1 MILKSYIIEKDLNI
15 LDKYQAVLMYGE
27 NEGIKDD
34 VRNKLKAKNKNSE
47 IINFFESE
55 IIKNKNILYESI
67 NNRSLFSEK
76 KIIFIQFATDKILNE
91 VIESLEKE
99 SVDTKIVIIADNLDR
114 KSKLRTLFEKEKKL
128 AVFACYQDNDRSL
141 IDYIN
146 KELAGYK
153 GVTGELVNMMI
164 SNSGSNRK
172 IIQNELLKIKNF
184 FLEKIIK
191 KNQLLEIL
199 NIKNDIGF
207 DEIRDNALIGRK
219 NKINKLLSETNILN
233 EESFFYINNL
243 NYRVLKLIEIEKM
256 NKMFN
261 SYEQTL
267 EKIKPPIFWK
277 DKSIYLEQLKKW
289 NLEKLNRAADKIG
302 ETEVLIRK
310 NSHIKKDVIIKNLII
325 ALSNEASTSS

>member
-34 VRNKLKAKNKNSE
+34 VRNELKAKNKNSE

-114 KSKLRTLFEKEKKL
+114 KSKLRILFEKEKKL

>member
-1 MILKSYIIEKDLNI
+1 MIIKSYIVEQDVSVLNKFKAF
-15 LDKYQAVLMYGE
+15 LFYGV
-27 NEGIKDD
+27 NDGVKDD
-34 VRNKLKAKNKNSE
+34 VKHQLKQINKNQE
-47 IINFFESE
+47 IIIFFENE
-55 IIKNKNILYESI
+55 ILKNRNILYENII
-67 NNRSLFSEK
+67 NESLFSEK

-91 VIESLEKE
+91 IIESLEKK

-164 SNSGSNRK
+164 SNSGYNRK

-219 NKINKLLSETNILN
+219 NKINKLLSETSILN

-243 NYRVLKLIEIEKM
+243 NYRVLKLIEIKKM
-256 NKMFN
+256 NEVFN

-310 NSHIKKDVIIKNLII
+310 NSHIKKDIIIKNLII
-325 ALSNEASTSS
+325 ALSDEASTSS

>member
-1 MILKSYIIEKDLNI
+1 VILKSYIIEKDLNI

-34 VRNKLKAKNKNSE
+34 VRNELKAKNKNSE
-47 IINFFESE
+47 IINFFENE

-114 KSKLRTLFEKEKKL
+114 KSKLRILFEKEKKL

>member
-34 VRNKLKAKNKNSE
+34 VRNKLKTKNKNSE

-91 VIESLEKE
+91 IIESLEKE
-99 SVDTKIVIIADNLDR
+99 SLDTKIVIIADNLDR

-153 GVTGELVNMMI
+153 GVTGELVNMI
-164 SNSGSNRK
+164 LSNSGSNRK

-184 FLEKIIK
+184 FLERIIK
-191 KNQLLEIL
+191 KDQLLEIL
-199 NIKNDIGF
+199 NIKNDTGF

-219 NKINKLLSETNILN
+219 NKINKLLSEINILN

-243 NYRVLKLIEIEKM
+243 NYRVLKLIEIKKM
-256 NKMFN
+256 NEEFN
-261 SYEQTL
+261 SYEKTL

>member
-164 SNSGSNRK
+164 SNSGYNRK

-219 NKINKLLSETNILN
+219 NKINKLLSETSILN

-243 NYRVLKLIEIEKM
+243 NYRVLKLIEIKKM
-256 NKMFN
+256 NEVFN
-261 SYEQTL
+261 NYEQTL

-310 NSHIKKDVIIKNLII
+310 NSHIKKDIIIKNLII
-325 ALSNEASTSS
+325 ALSDEASTSS

>member
-34 VRNKLKAKNKNSE
+34 VRNELKAKNKNSE
-47 IINFFESE
+47 IINFFENE

-91 VIESLEKE
+91 IIESLEKK

-164 SNSGSNRK
+164 SNSGYNRK

-219 NKINKLLSETNILN
+219 NKINKLLSETSILN

-243 NYRVLKLIEIEKM
+243 NYRVLKLIEIKKM
-256 NKMFN
+256 NEVFN
-261 SYEQTL
+261 NYEQTL

-310 NSHIKKDVIIKNLII
+310 NSHIKKDIIIKNLII
-325 ALSNEASTSS
+325 ALSDEASTSS

>member
-1 MILKSYIIEKDLNI
+1 VILKSYIIEKDLNI

-34 VRNKLKAKNKNSE
+34 VRNELKAKNKNSE
-47 IINFFESE
+47 IINFFENE

-91 VIESLEKE
+91 IIESLEKK

-164 SNSGSNRK
+164 SNSGYNRK

-219 NKINKLLSETNILN
+219 NKINKLLSETSILN

-243 NYRVLKLIEIEKM
+243 NYRVLKLIEIKKM
-256 NKMFN
+256 NEVFN
-261 SYEQTL
+261 NYEQTL

-310 NSHIKKDVIIKNLII
+310 NSHIKKDIIIKNLII
-325 ALSNEASTSS
+325 ALSDEASTSS

>member
-15 LDKYQAVLMYGE
+15 LDKYQEVLMYGE

-91 VIESLEKE
+91 IIESLEKK

-114 KSKLRTLFEKEKKL
+114 KSKLRILFEKEKKL

-219 NKINKLLSETNILN
+219 NKINKLLSETSILN

>member
-114 KSKLRTLFEKEKKL
+114 KSKLRILFEKEKKL

>member
-34 VRNKLKAKNKNSE
+34 VRNELKAKNKNSE
-47 IINFFESE
+47 IINFFENE

-91 VIESLEKE
+91 IIESLEKK

-219 NKINKLLSETNILN
+219 NKINKLLSETSILN

-310 NSHIKKDVIIKNLII
+310 NSHIKKDIIIKNLII
-325 ALSNEASTSS
+325 ALSDEASTSS

>member
-34 VRNKLKAKNKNSE
+34 VRNELKAKNKNSE
-47 IINFFESE
+47 IINFFENE

-91 VIESLEKE
+91 IIESLEKK

-164 SNSGSNRK
+164 SNSGYNRK

-219 NKINKLLSETNILN
+219 NKINKLLSETSILN

-243 NYRVLKLIEIEKM
+243 NYRVLKLIEIKKM
-256 NKMFN
+256 NEVFN

-310 NSHIKKDVIIKNLII
+310 NSHIKKDIIIKNLII
-325 ALSNEASTSS
+325 ALSDEASTSS

>member
-34 VRNKLKAKNKNSE
+34 VRNELKAKNKNSE
-47 IINFFESE
+47 IINFFENE

-114 KSKLRTLFEKEKKL
+114 KSKLRILFEKEKKL

>member
-164 SNSGSNRK
+164 SNSGYNRK

-184 FLEKIIK
+184 F
-191 KNQLLEIL
+191 
-199 NIKNDIGF
+199 F
-207 DEIRDNALIGRK
+207 RK
-219 NKINKLLSETNILN
+219 N
-233 EESFFYINNL
+233 Y
-243 NYRVLKLIEIEKM
+243 
-256 NKMFN
+256 
-261 SYEQTL
+261 
-267 EKIKPPIFWK
+267 
-277 DKSIYLEQLKKW
+277 
-289 NLEKLNRAADKIG
+289 
-302 ETEVLIRK
+302 
-310 NSHIKKDVIIKNLII
+310 
-325 ALSNEASTSS
+325 

>member
-15 LDKYQAVLMYGE
+15 LDKYQEVLMYGE

-114 KSKLRTLFEKEKKL
+114 KSKLRILFEKEKKL

-219 NKINKLLSETNILN
+219 NKINKLLSETSILN

>member
-15 LDKYQAVLMYGE
+15 LDKYQEVLMYGE

-91 VIESLEKE
+91 IIESLEKE

-114 KSKLRTLFEKEKKL
+114 KSKLRILFEKEKKL

-219 NKINKLLSETNILN
+219 NKINKLLSETSILN

-310 NSHIKKDVIIKNLII
+310 NSHIKKDIIIKNLII
-325 ALSNEASTSS
+325 ALSDEASTSS